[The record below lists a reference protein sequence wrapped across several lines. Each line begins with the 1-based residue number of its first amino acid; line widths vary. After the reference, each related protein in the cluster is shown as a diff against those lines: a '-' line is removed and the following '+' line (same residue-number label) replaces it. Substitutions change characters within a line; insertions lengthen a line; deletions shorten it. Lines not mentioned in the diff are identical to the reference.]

1 MPEYEHPGV
10 YVEEADGK
18 PGPIE
23 GVPTD
28 ALTPR
33 DRRRWLIGLVI
44 GAIVLAVVGYWFAAG
59 I

>member
-10 YVEEADGK
+10 YVEETGCQ
-18 PGPIE
+18 PEPIE

-44 GAIVLAVVGYWFAAG
+44 GAIVLAVAGYWFAA
-59 I
+59 

>member
-1 MPEYEHPGV
+1 MKPEYEHPGV
-10 YVEEADGK
+10 YVEETEG
-18 PGPIE
+18 GRPID

-33 DRRRWLIGLVI
+33 DRRRWILAVAI
-44 GAIVLAVVGYWFAAG
+44 GAIIVAAALLLWKS